1 MDIRIAQFRVGR
13 DIRQNK
19 QAILEALETV
29 ESGEWIVFPEG
40 AVTGYFPEADDY
52 LEGIASDDVDAAIEE
67 ICDAAVRNECN
78 CLFGSATYWDG
89 DWYNSVVVQSRLGP
103 RHFYHKTNLYAPG
116 LRYFRP
122 GNELPVFTI
131 DGVTFGIQTCREIF
145 FPEQWKVLKKKGA
158 EIIFHINNAI
168 KRIDSPWNHLL
179 ISRAIENQ
187 SFVCSVNNAAEPQ
200 ALASYLISPSGEVLL
215 QTDLQTDHIVSGSI
229 DLSEVQHAFIDD
241 ERTDLVRLQFK

>member
-1 MDIRIAQFRVGR
+1 MDIRIAQFRVQRGVA
-13 DIRQNK
+13 DNK
-19 QAILEALETV
+19 TAIFEALE
-29 ESGEWIVFPEG
+29 SGRPGEWIVFPEG

-52 LEGIASDDVDAAIEE
+52 LEGIESAEVDAAIAE
-67 ICDAAVRNECN
+67 ICDTAIEQDCN

-89 DWYNSVVVQSRLGP
+89 DWYNSVVVQSRHGP

-122 GNELPVFTI
+122 GDELPVFTI

-158 EIIFHINNAI
+158 QIVFHINNAI
-168 KRIDSPWNHLL
+168 KPIDRPWNHLL
-179 ISRAIENQ
+179 ITRAIENQ
-187 SFVCSVNNAAEPQ
+187 MFVCSVNNGSPPQ

-215 QTDLQTDHIVSGSI
+215 ETDLQVDQVLSGSI
-229 DLSEVQHAFIDD
+229 DLNEVRNAFIDD
-241 ERTDLVRLQFK
+241 ERTDLVQIQFS